1 MFTNKIK
8 IGTKFI
14 LALALSFILVK
25 TQTKKVFF
33 GETPRINPSFI
44 ASLKTIPHSIQN
56 IQLAK
61 KTKID
66 PELEKI
72 EKLPLNEF
80 NKLADGVYAR
90 EEKDNNTVYIRIE
103 KEIEFEDRV
112 INYNGKQITVKFPKG
127 TFK

>member
-1 MFTNKIK
+1 MSTNKIK

-14 LALALSFILVK
+14 LALILSFILVK

-33 GETPRINPSFI
+33 GETPRINPNFI
-44 ASLKTIPHSIQN
+44 ASIKNIPYSIQN

-61 KTKID
+61 KAKID

-72 EKLPLNEF
+72 EKLPLSEF
-80 NKLADGVYAR
+80 NKIADGVYAKEDR
-90 EEKDNNTVYIRIE
+90 ENNTVYIRVE
-103 KEIEFEDRV
+103 ENIEFEDKI